1 MTDFEKRAVMAVLR
15 ELTGGDDVYKVIEA
29 DEILQKLPDGV
40 DMDKQSL
47 SVAIRDLRDRDY
59 IKVKYF
65 TPDEYCLLTLKRTEE
80 LAHIVEEAALVAT
93 KEKVQ
98 SDEAAKKTKPS
109 FGTGVKLFFT
119 AFAGAFMGGGIVG
132 AIFAIIFKFAL

>member
-1 MTDFEKRAVMAVLR
+1 MTDFEKRAVMTVLR

-40 DMDKQSL
+40 NMDKQSL
-47 SVAIRDLRDRDY
+47 GAAIRDLRDRDY

-93 KEKVQ
+93 KEKAQ
-98 SDEAAKKTKPS
+98 SDAPAKSKKLS
-109 FGTGVKLFFT
+109 FGANVKLFFV
-119 AFAGAFMGGGIVG
+119 AFAGAFLGGGIVS
-132 AIFAIIFKFAL
+132 AIFAIIQKFAL